1 MDSAPGKGTRFEVY
15 LPAVQDCEDHAPV
28 AADLST
34 PARSSGVVLLVEDE
48 EQVRDL
54 AADFIKSAGFTVL
67 TARDGQDALQVAERF
82 GEPIRVLVTDMVMP
96 NLRGPE
102 LAKRLK
108 LRYSDLRVVYMS
120 GYLDFNTGG
129 SDFLEDMFFLQKPFS
144 RNSLVAKINEA
155 LESEQEPAGPS
166 LVHANN

>member
-1 MDSAPGKGTRFEVY
+1 VDSAPGKGTRFEVY
-15 LPAVQDCEDHAPV
+15 LPAVQDSEDHVPV
-28 AADLST
+28 ATDLST
-34 PARSSGVVLLVEDE
+34 PARSSGVLLLVEDE

-82 GEPIRVLVTDMVMP
+82 GEPIRVLVTDIVMP

-108 LRYSDLRVVYMS
+108 LRHSDLRIVYMS

-155 LESEQEPAGPS
+155 LESERELAGPS

>member
-1 MDSAPGKGTRFEVY
+1 VDSAPGKGTRFEVY
-15 LPAVQDCEDHAPV
+15 LPAVQDSEDHAPV

-82 GEPIRVLVTDMVMP
+82 GEPIRVLVTDIVMP
-96 NLRGPE
+96 NFRGPE

-129 SDFLEDMFFLQKPFS
+129 SDFLKDMFFLQKPFS

-155 LESEQEPAGPS
+155 LESERELAGPS

>member
-1 MDSAPGKGTRFEVY
+1 MPGKGTRFEVY
-15 LPAVQDCEDHAPV
+15 LPAVQDSEDHAPV

-34 PARSSGVVLLVEDE
+34 PARNSGVVLLVEDE

-54 AADFIKSAGFTVL
+54 AAHFIKSAGFTVL
-67 TARDGQDALQVAERF
+67 TARDGQDAFLVAERF
-82 GEPIRVLVTDMVMP
+82 GEPIRVLVTDIVMP

-108 LRYSDLRVVYMS
+108 LRYHDIRVVYMS
-120 GYLDFNTGG
+120 GYLEFNNGS
-129 SDFLEDMFFLQKPFS
+129 SDFLPGMFFLQKPFS
-144 RNSLVAKINEA
+144 RGSLVAKIDEA
-155 LESEQEPAGPS
+155 LENDREYAAQS

>member
-1 MDSAPGKGTRFEVY
+1 
-15 LPAVQDCEDHAPV
+15 
-28 AADLST
+28 
-34 PARSSGVVLLVEDE
+34 VEDE

-54 AADFIKSAGFTVL
+54 AADFIRSAGFTVL

-82 GEPIRVLVTDMVMP
+82 GEPIRVLVTDIVMP

-108 LRYSDLRVVYMS
+108 LRHHDLRVVYMS
-120 GYLDFNTGG
+120 GYLEFNAGG
-129 SDFLEDMFFLQKPFS
+129 RDFLEGMFFLQKPFS

-155 LESEQEPAGPS
+155 LEIELELAGPA
-166 LVHANN
+166 LVHASN